1 MSIQLDGPEKAY
13 DADITIAAHAVCVRT
28 TMLSLASNLKGSQ
41 VFKLQDEHNA
51 SFFQNVVDWIAPTR
65 PQSYENIMRF
75 SRAALLTERLLKMA
89 LRFCER
95 LYAAFKSGYSENIIS
110 AL

>member
-1 MSIQLDGPEKAY
+1 MSIYLDGPEKAY

-51 SFFQNVVDWIAPTR
+51 SYFI
-65 PQSYENIMRF
+65 
-75 SRAALLTERLLKMA
+75 LKMSWIG
-89 LRFCER
+89 LRLPDHEVTK
-95 LYAAFKSGYSENIIS
+95 L
-110 AL
+110 L